1 MIRRHFLFAAQA
13 VAATLWLPRSAWAQP
28 RLQSDPFALGVASGA
43 PTADSVVLWTRLV
56 ADSLVLSGVGT
67 AGVTVRWELAQDAQ
81 FKQIVQT
88 GQHTALPL
96 LAHSVHVEVPNLQ
109 ADRWY
114 FYRFM
119 LGDAVSATG
128 RTRTLP
134 APDALANRLRIAYA
148 SCQRWEHGYFSAYTH
163 MLQEDV
169 DFVMFLGDYIYE
181 YPNASN
187 AVRKPTGGWVV
198 SLDDYRK
205 RYALHKSEPE
215 LQAMHAACPWLMSWD
230 DHEVQNDYSGTSEGN
245 GGPIVDFVARRMAAY
260 QAYYEHMPLRA
271 STLTRAFS
279 GLGTGAELRIY
290 QQMQFG
296 RLAQITLL
304 DTRQYKSPLA
314 CTEGGV
320 AGSSTLDPA
329 QCAIW
334 NDPARTMLGESQ
346 EAWFA
351 KTALQSQG
359 PWNICGQSSLVGQ
372 RDFKTGATRR
382 GQTLWNDGWDG
393 YGPARSRLIDAMA
406 QNKQS
411 MPVMLGGD
419 VHANWVGHVKAD
431 YSNPASANI
440 GVEFCGTSITARS
453 NPSDKL
459 AEQLVRN
466 PHFVFA
472 DDVRKGYGIA
482 QFTPKHLT
490 TSLRVVSDVA
500 QRATTVSTL
509 AKFVVQAGQPLVQR
523 ADS

>member
-1 MIRRHFLFAAQA
+1 MTRREFLAVAQA
-13 VAATLWLPRSAWAQP
+13 AAATLWLPRSVWAQP
-28 RLQSDPFALGVASGA
+28 RLATDPFTLGVASGA

-56 ADSLVLSGVGT
+56 ADSLVPSAEAADA
-67 AGVTVRWELAQDAQ
+67 AGVTVRWELALDAQ
-81 FKQIVQT
+81 FKQIVQK
-88 GQHTALPL
+88 GQHMALPV
-96 LAHSVHVEVPNLQ
+96 LAHSVHVEVANLQ

-134 APDALANRLRIAYA
+134 APDAQASRLRIAYA

-169 DFVMFLGDYIYE
+169 DCVMFLGDYIYE

-198 SLDDYRK
+198 TLDDYRQ

-215 LQAMHAACPWLMSWD
+215 LQAMHAACPWLMAWD
-230 DHEVQNDYSGTSEGN
+230 DHEVQNDYAGTTEGDN
-245 GGPIVDFVARRMAAY
+245 GPRANFAARRMAAY

-271 STLTRAFS
+271 SALTRAVA
-279 GLGTGAELRIY
+279 GLASGAELRIY

-314 CTEGGV
+314 CTRGGV
-320 AGSSTLDPA
+320 AGSSTVDPA

-334 NDPARTMLGESQ
+334 NDPARTMLGAQQ

-351 KTALQSQG
+351 KAAMQSRG
-359 PWNICGQSSLVGQ
+359 PWNICGQSSLVGP
-372 RDFKTGATRR
+372 RDFKNGA
-382 GQTLWNDGWDG
+382 GQSLWNDGWDG
-393 YGPARSRLIDAMA
+393 YGPARSRLVNAMA
-406 QNKQS
+406 QNTRS
-411 MPVMLGGD
+411 MPVLLGGD
-419 VHANWVGHVKAD
+419 VHSNWVGHVKAD
-431 YSNPASANI
+431 YAKPSSANV
-440 GVEFCGTSITARS
+440 GVEFCGTSITARA
-453 NPSDKL
+453 NVSDKL

-466 PHFVFA
+466 PHFIFA
-472 DDVRKGYGIA
+472 DDVQKGYGVA
-482 QFTPKHLT
+482 QFTPKQMT
-490 TSLRVVSDVA
+490 ASLRVVSDVT
-500 QRATTVSTL
+500 QRVTTVKTL
-509 AKFVVQAGQPLVQR
+509 AQFAVQAGQASVER
-523 ADS
+523 V